1 MIKRAVLMTALVFA
15 ACDGDPSD
23 IGDVPSLQTIDV
35 TVGTGATAVAG
46 KRVTVHYTGWLYNPN
61 TADHK
66 GEKFDSSRDRGTPFS
81 FNLGNDN
88 VIEGWHLGVAGMKVG
103 GKRTLI
109 IPSSLGYGPFGNGPI
124 PGNAAIV
131 FDIEL
136 LGVH

>member
-1 MIKRAVLMTALVFA
+1 MTALVFA
-15 ACDGDPSD
+15 ACDSDPSD
-23 IGDVPSLQTIDV
+23 IGDVPALQTIDV
-35 TVGTGATAVAG
+35 TSGTGPTAVAG

-66 GEKFDSSRDRGTPFS
+66 GETFDSSRDRGTPFS

-88 VIEGWHLGVAGMKVG
+88 VIQGWHLGIAGMKVG

-109 IPSSLGYGPFGNGPI
+109 IPSSLAYGPPGYGPI

-136 LGVH
+136 LGVQ